1 MTDIFALTSTP
12 ITDAIAPPRLKRSVL
27 ADECRELIKARIM
40 SHVIKPGERINIE
53 DLVRDLGVSQT
64 PIREAMARLESD
76 GLVAK
81 EPLRGYRTTAPLN
94 RKQVDELY
102 QFRRLIEP
110 WAARVAAERITET
123 NTKAIMEELAACPEA
138 PPEDSYSISKSFSDH
153 DSRFHTLILSFCENR
168 MIIDAFERSHI
179 HLHLF
184 RLHYSSASGTH
195 AIEEHNALAR
205 AIASGDADAAEA
217 AMLRHLEASRERISP
232 GVHELDSA
240 EAVNPGP

>member
-1 MTDIFALTSTP
+1 VTNNIALPPTP
-12 ITDAIAPPRLKRSVL
+12 FTGVTAPLRLKRSVL

-40 SHVIKPGERINIE
+40 SHIIKPGERINIE

-81 EPLRGYRTTAPLN
+81 EPLRGYRATAPLN

-102 QFRRLIEP
+102 EFRRLIEP

-123 NTKAIMEELAACPEA
+123 STKAISDELAACPEA
-138 PPEDSYSISKSFSDH
+138 PPEHSYSSSKSFSDH
-153 DSRFHTLILSFCENR
+153 DSRFHTLILSLCENR
-168 MIIDAFERSHI
+168 LIIDAFERAHI

-184 RLHYSSASGTH
+184 RLHYSSASGTQ
-195 AIEEHNALAR
+195 AIEEHNAVAR
-205 AIASGDADAAEA
+205 AIASGDADGAEA
-217 AMLRHLEASRERISP
+217 AMLRHLEASRERLNP
-232 GVHELDSA
+232 GVDA
-240 EAVNPGP
+240 IEAAAAAISHP

>member
-1 MTDIFALTSTP
+1 VRP
-12 ITDAIAPPRLKRSVL
+12 KRSVL
-27 ADECRELIKARIM
+27 ADECRELIKAKIM

-81 EPLRGYRTTAPLN
+81 EPLRGYRATAPLN
-94 RKQVDELY
+94 RKQVDDLY

-110 WAARVAAERITET
+110 WAARVAAERVTEAT
-123 NTKAIMEELAACPEA
+123 IEAISAELAACPEA
-138 PPEDSYSISKSFSDH
+138 PPEHSYATSKSFSDH
-153 DSRFHTLILSFCENR
+153 DSRFHTLILSLCENR
-168 MIIDAFERSHI
+168 LIIEAFERTHI

-205 AIASGDADAAEA
+205 AIAAGDGDAAEA
-217 AMLRHLEASRERISP
+217 AMLRHLEGSRERISP
-232 GVHELDSA
+232 GVDA
-240 EAVNPGP
+240 IDAVLAVDPHA

>member
-1 MTDIFALTSTP
+1 MPDIVAVAPMPTTG
-12 ITDAIAPPRLKRSVL
+12 AIASLRLKRSVL
-27 ADECRELIKARIM
+27 ADECWELIKARIM
-40 SHVIKPGERINIE
+40 SHVIKPGERIKIE
-53 DLVRDLGVSQT
+53 DLVRELGVSQT

-81 EPLRGYRTTAPLN
+81 EPLRGYRATAPLN
-94 RKQVDELY
+94 RKQVDDLY

-123 NTKAIMEELAACPEA
+123 NSKAIMDELAACPEA
-138 PPEDSYSISKSFSDH
+138 PPEHSYSTSKSFSDH

-168 MIIDAFERSHI
+168 LIIEAFERTHI

-195 AIEEHNALAR
+195 AIEEHNALAQ

-232 GVHELDSA
+232 GVDAMDAA
-240 EAVNPGP
+240 EAVTFRP